1 MKLNKLTTK
10 ALIPLLPL
18 IILSGCRSSE
28 LKFEGE
34 QCSPVFVY
42 TDETQKLIDVDAS
55 YCNTRLY
62 QKNINYVGPVQ
73 GSFLKKPLQYC
84 DKCVGF
90 KNYAK
95 AATFWE
101 LVRREV
107 SMKTGKKS
115 DKTLVGPYGSSIR

>member
-73 GSFLKKPLQYC
+73 GSFVKKPLQYC

-90 KNYAK
+90 KEYTK

-101 LVRREV
+101 LVRREINEDPR
-107 SMKTGKKS
+107 KIS
-115 DKTLVGPYGSSIR
+115 DENLVEPYGSSLR